1 MSAPSS
7 ARAPTYGPSAQ
18 PSSVQLVLRQ
28 YDYWVTVYRRTWRGS
43 VISSFLLPLL
53 FLAAMGVGLGGFVDD
68 QADAGALGGLDYLA
82 FIAPGLLATT
92 AMQTAIGE
100 SMWPVLGNF
109 KWGKVYF
116 SQAATPLRSD
126 DILLGHLLFVA
137 FRIATTAV
145 VFIAVIVAFG
155 AVSSV
160 AGAVGALLISVLVGM
175 AHATPVFAFAA
186 TREDPSAFA
195 VVYRVV
201 IIPLSLFSGAFFP
214 VSQLPGVLEVA
225 AYVTPTWHGVEV
237 TRMATTG
244 TVDWI
249 WMLVH
254 VSYLLVWMM
263 LGWLVARRTFARRLT
278 GG

>member
-1 MSAPSS
+1 MSAPVRTS
-7 ARAPTYGPSAQ
+7 GPSAP
-18 PSSVQLVLRQ
+18 PSSWQLVVRQ
-28 YDYWVTVYRRTWRGS
+28 YDYWLTVYRRTWRGS

-68 QADAGALGGLDYLA
+68 QADAGALGGLGYLA

-92 AMQTAIGE
+92 AMQTAMGE

-116 SQAATPLRSD
+116 SQAATPLRPD
-126 DILLGHLLFVA
+126 DILMGHLLFVA
-137 FRIATTAV
+137 FRIATTAA

-155 AVSSV
+155 AVSSA
-160 AGAVGALLISVLVGM
+160 AGAVGALLASVLVGL
-175 AHATPVFAFAA
+175 AHTTPIFAFAA
-186 TREDPSAFA
+186 TCEEPTAFS

-214 VSQLPGVLEVA
+214 VSQLPAVLEGA
-225 AYVTPTWHGVEV
+225 AYVTPTWHGVEL

-244 TVDWI
+244 TLDWL
-249 WMLVH
+249 WVLGH
-254 VSYLLVWMM
+254 VAYLLVWMVA
-263 LGWLVARRTFARRLT
+263 GWLVARRTFARRLLR
-278 GG
+278 GA

>member
-1 MSAPSS
+1 MP
-7 ARAPTYGPSAQ
+7 APTPAPVP

-92 AMQTAIGE
+92 AMQTAVGE
-100 SMWPVLGNF
+100 CTWPVLGAI
-109 KWGKVYF
+109 KWHKTYF
-116 SQAATPLRSD
+116 AQLATPLRCVD
-126 DILLGHLLFVA
+126 VLNAHLLFVA
-137 FRIATTAV
+137 FRIATTSV
-145 VFIAVIVAFG
+145 VFIAVTVAFG

-160 AGAVGALLISVLVGM
+160 AGAVGALLISVLVGL
-175 AHATPVFAFAA
+175 AHATPVFAFSAGVK
-186 TREDPSAFA
+186 DPGAFS
-195 VVYRVV
+195 VVFRVV
-201 IIPLSLFSGAFFP
+201 VIPLSLFSGAFFP
-214 VSQLPGVLEVA
+214 VSQLPVALEVA
-225 AYVTPTWHGVEV
+225 AYVTPTWHGVEL

-244 TVDWI
+244 SGDWI

-254 VSYLLVWMM
+254 VGYLLGWTV
-263 LGWLVARRTFARRLT
+263 LGWLVARRTFARRLLA
-278 GG
+278 GA

>member
-1 MSAPSS
+1 MAAPPARTELPGPAAPSS
-7 ARAPTYGPSAQ
+7 L
-18 PSSVQLVLRQ
+18 QLVLRQ

-68 QADAGALGGLDYLA
+68 QADAGALGGLGYLA

-116 SQAATPLRSD
+116 SQAATPLRAT

-155 AVSSV
+155 AVSS
-160 AGAVGALLISVLVGM
+160 APGALGALVVSVLVGL
-175 AHATPVFAFAA
+175 AHATPVFAFSA
-186 TREDPSAFA
+186 TCQDPTSFSI
-195 VVYRVV
+195 VYRCV

-214 VSQLPGVLEVA
+214 VSQLPAALEVA
-225 AYVTPTWHGVEV
+225 AYLTPTWHGVEV
-237 TRMATTG
+237 TRMTTTG
-244 TVDWI
+244 STEWL
-249 WMLVH
+249 WALVH
-254 VSYLLVWMM
+254 VGYLLVWMVV
-263 LGWLVARRTFARRLT
+263 GWLVARRTFARRLLA
-278 GG
+278 GA

>member
-1 MSAPSS
+1 MSAPTGTSEPTS
-7 ARAPTYGPSAQ
+7 A
-18 PSSVQLVLRQ
+18 QLVLRQ

-100 SMWPVLGNF
+100 SMWPVLANF

-116 SQAATPLRSD
+116 SQAATPLRPD
-126 DILLGHLLFVA
+126 DILMGHLLFVA
-137 FRIATTAV
+137 FRIATTAA

-155 AVSSV
+155 TVASV
-160 AGAVGALLISVLVGM
+160 AGAVGALLVSVLVGM
-175 AHATPVFAFAA
+175 AHTTPIFAFAA
-186 TREDPSAFA
+186 TIEDPSAFS

-214 VSQLPGVLEVA
+214 VSQLPAVLEAA
-225 AYVTPTWHGVEV
+225 AYATPTWHGVEL

-244 TVDWI
+244 TLDWI
-249 WMLVH
+249 WVLAH
-254 VSYLLVWMM
+254 LGYLTLWMV
-263 LGWLVARRTFARRLT
+263 LGWLVARRTFARRLL
-278 GG
+278 GGA